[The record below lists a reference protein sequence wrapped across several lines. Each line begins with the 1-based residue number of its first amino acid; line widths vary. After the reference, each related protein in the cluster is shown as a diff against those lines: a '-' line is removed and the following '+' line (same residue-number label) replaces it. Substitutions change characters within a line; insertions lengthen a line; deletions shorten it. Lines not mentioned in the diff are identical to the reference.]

1 MIRLSI
7 IIPVYGI
14 ENYISRCLDSVFSI
28 NLPEGEYEVICV
40 DDCSKDKSSTI
51 IERYQLKH
59 GNLRLIHHAENKRQG
74 GARNTG
80 VTNAQG
86 DFVIFVDGDD
96 RIPKYDISGVLDYM
110 QEKGLELWLGAAE
123 VIKQD
128 GIVTRWG
135 NAPNESSEI
144 MSGPDVFI
152 GEYIHKIAFGAAWM
166 GVYSMS
172 LLKRVAPFEENVFFE
187 DTDWTLRCAYESR
200 LLQYQPVV
208 IYNYMEN
215 QASTTK
221 RLSVGKMIDRVR
233 QGLRVWEWAQTT
245 VERHDEVLVAAED
258 HCTCNLRCLS
268 LLKFYSCSDRKRFY
282 RSFSKEE
289 FSVTKQWKIG
299 GGGWMNVVRKPGWSR
314 VLMSFFSPFLK
325 CAKELKDK
333 TLKK

>member
-110 QEKGLELWLGAAE
+110 QE
-123 VIKQD
+123 
-128 GIVTRWG
+128 
-135 NAPNESSEI
+135 
-144 MSGPDVFI
+144 
-152 GEYIHKIAFGAAWM
+152 
-166 GVYSMS
+166 
-172 LLKRVAPFEENVFFE
+172 
-187 DTDWTLRCAYESR
+187 
-200 LLQYQPVV
+200 
-208 IYNYMEN
+208 
-215 QASTTK
+215 
-221 RLSVGKMIDRVR
+221 
-233 QGLRVWEWAQTT
+233 
-245 VERHDEVLVAAED
+245 
-258 HCTCNLRCLS
+258 
-268 LLKFYSCSDRKRFY
+268 
-282 RSFSKEE
+282 
-289 FSVTKQWKIG
+289 
-299 GGGWMNVVRKPGWSR
+299 
-314 VLMSFFSPFLK
+314 
-325 CAKELKDK
+325 
-333 TLKK
+333 